1 VAGRGARE
9 VCAYATHPVFS
20 GNAVERLE
28 RSALKEVVVTDTI
41 PLPEGKQKPKIRVI
55 SLAPV
60 LAEAIRRVH
69 AHQSVSTLF
78 DRYWREDKR

>member
-1 VAGRGARE
+1 

-20 GNAVERLE
+20 GHAVEKLQA
-28 RSALKEVVVTDTI
+28 SALKEVVVTDTI
-41 PLPEGKQKPKIRVI
+41 PLSADKEKPKIRVI

-60 LAEAIRRVH
+60 LAEAIKRVH

-78 DRYWREDKR
+78 DRYWKEEKR